1 MKETLRALRERN
13 NYSQVAIASFLGI
26 SRQMYIK
33 YESGDA
39 VPPSKT
45 VVALSNLYGVPYEVI
60 LDDRLNSADSENQGA
75 EDAVY
80 KIDDS
85 SPMEVQ
91 SPSAVQESPCT
102 NMSCYLKSVLEM
114 LPKLLYNEQ
123 LKVLAKLSGMIQ
135 KETEE
140 KIQPDEKMDAYYRL
154 LDFSDKLHLTSN
166 GRRWTREELYER

>member
-13 NYSQVAIASFLGI
+13 SCSQAAVASFLGI

-45 VVALSNLYGVPYEVI
+45 VVALSNFYGVPYEVI
-60 LDDRLNSADSENQGA
+60 LDDKLNPAKLEKQEALYQMG
-75 EDAVY
+75 
-80 KIDDS
+80 DS

-91 SPSAVQESPCT
+91 SPVMAQEKPCPGP
-102 NMSCYLKSVLEM
+102 SYYLKSIMEM

-166 GRRWTREELYER
+166 GRGWTREELYER